1 MSRHQREKKISIF
14 FLPSCPCCCP
24 SAASSSMDLRDVR
37 HSTGFLSPAAHDKCY
52 RAHPPT
58 HSITSEDDSAEVR
71 VLDGSLKLYPAFTP
85 PPLVLSS
92 PGCLLPY
99 LPVWSTSLDI
109 WISAWL
115 RFSPPTLLVSLL
127 SSVPFWLP
135 AYTFVN
141 TQPPYLPPAPPY
153 VAAVLPY
160 PKHLISFCSLFSS
173 DFIVSCRQHS
183 PALSL

>member
-71 VLDGSLKLYPAFTP
+71 VLDGSLKLYPAFTHP
-85 PPLVLSS
+85 SSRPLQS
-92 PGCLLPY
+92 
-99 LPVWSTSLDI
+99 
-109 WISAWL
+109 
-115 RFSPPTLLVSLL
+115 R
-127 SSVPFWLP
+127 LP
-135 AYTFVN
+135 AAL
-141 TQPPYLPPAPPY
+141 PACLEHISGYLDLCL
-153 VAAVLPY
+153 AAFLT
-160 PKHLISFCSLFSS
+160 S
-173 DFIVSCRQHS
+173 HS
-183 PALSL
+183 ARLSLIFCTILAPCLHLC